1 MNDEIIC
8 LLENYFTIL
17 GVNIEAIMLQKIR
30 SKKDKNI
37 LELLLSERIRVS
49 YYLEAHDIP
58 ICSK

>member
-8 LLENYFTIL
+8 LLKNYFTIL
-17 GVNIEAIMLQKIR
+17 GVNIDAIKSQKIR
-30 SKKDKNI
+30 SKKDKNV

-49 YYLEAHDIP
+49 HYLEAHDIP